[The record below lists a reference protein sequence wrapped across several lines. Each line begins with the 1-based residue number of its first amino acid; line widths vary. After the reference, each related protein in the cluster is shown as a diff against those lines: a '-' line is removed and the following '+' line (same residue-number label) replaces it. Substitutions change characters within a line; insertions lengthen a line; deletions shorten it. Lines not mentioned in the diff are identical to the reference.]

1 MMKKILFGCLFFAA
15 TLVHGQ
21 DAGDKWDLRRC
32 VEHAMVNNISVKQA
46 DIQARLEKLIT
57 NQVKMSLYPTL
68 NGQTQVGYSHGLNE
82 NPTTGTLESTDFVS
96 GSISLSSGYTLFNW
110 NVRKNNISA
119 ATLSLKAQELNIDKA
134 KNDIALNAA
143 NAFLQVMLRRE
154 QARLTEVQVQQT
166 AAQLLN
172 TRKLVDAGSQPELN
186 AIQLEAQL
194 VRDSSAHLQALAAV
208 QQSLIN
214 IKAVLNVDMATPFD
228 IISPPV
234 ELIPVDNLV
243 DLQPEMVYNMAI
255 TNQPQQKVTA
265 LQLQAAQKRVL
276 SARGS
281 MYPSVSI
288 GGGLN
293 SRFVNRAKTVS
304 SVTQLPDAPTGTYVN
319 VGANRYDVFS
329 QRFAATLKNITITD
343 QLNRNFGQNVG
354 LSINMPI
361 FNGHSA
367 RTNWERAKL
376 NVKGVELQNEQEL
389 QTLKS
394 NIYNAY
400 QDAFAAMQKYQA
412 SKRNVQASQKALDF
426 AKKRFDIGLLGTLD
440 FITTQNNLF
449 RAKIEEVS
457 NQYEYVFRLKVLEF
471 FKGQGIRL

>member
-1 MMKKILFGCLFFAA
+1 MVVAMQVQA
-15 TLVHGQ
+15 Q
-21 DAGDKWDLRRC
+21 DTTNKWDLRRC
-32 VEHAMVNNISVKQA
+32 VEHAMTNNISVKQA
-46 DIQARLEKLIT
+46 DIQARLEKLQA

-68 NGQTQVGYSHGLNE
+68 NGQTQIGYSHGLNE
-82 NPTTGTLESTDFVS
+82 NPTTGTLESTDFIS
-96 GSISLSSGYTLFNW
+96 GSMSISSGYTLFNW
-110 NVRKNNISA
+110 NVRKNNIAA

-143 NAFLQVMLRRE
+143 NAFLQVMLRKE
-154 QARLTEVQVQQT
+154 QARLTAVQLQQT
-166 AAQLLN
+166 TAQLQN

-208 QQSLIN
+208 QQSIIN
-214 IKAVLNVDMATPFD
+214 IKAVLNIDMATPFD
-228 IISPPV
+228 IVAPPV
-234 ELIPVDNLV
+234 ELIPVDNLT
-243 DLQPEMVYNMAI
+243 DLQPEVVYNLAI

-276 SARGS
+276 SARGA

-304 SVTQLPDAPTGTYVN
+304 SITQLPDAPTGNYVN

-329 QRFAATLKNITITD
+329 QRFAATLKNISITD

-367 RTNWERAKL
+367 RTNWQRAKL
-376 NVKGVELQNEQEL
+376 NVKGIELQNEQEL
-389 QTLKS
+389 MTLKS

-400 QDAFAAMQKYQA
+400 QDAFAALQKFNA
-412 SKRNVQASQKALDF
+412 SKRNVEASQKALDF
-426 AKKRFDIGLLGTLD
+426 AKKRYDIGLLGTLD